1 MKALRIMIP
10 IISTAITTAIVV
22 LVSIWLTGLVPA
34 GEWSEF
40 LKALII
46 VVIVGATLF
55 IIAWSAY
62 FTYVIREAIE
72 KSLSGETSGE
82 RAKK

>member
-1 MKALRIMIP
+1 MKAIRVMIP
-10 IISTAITTAIVV
+10 MITTAITTAIVV
-22 LVSIWLTGLVPA
+22 LVSVWLTGLVPT
-34 GEWSEF
+34 GEWSKF
-40 LKALII
+40 LEALII
-46 VVIVGATLF
+46 IVVVGATLF

-72 KSLSGETSGE
+72 KSLSGEMSDE